1 MDAMDKQPTSFS
13 IDIKLEQLMQC
24 INTRYE
30 VPVSAFWGTTGNE
43 EADAAS
49 GAAAASSGVFDVLR
63 HARNALE
70 AGDTS
75 VDRPYKCDLCAKR
88 FAHPQTLDVHRRSHE
103 SGEPT
108 ATSSA
113 AHAGAG
119 GVVLPDGLGTHGL
132 ESKPALDCHGLE
144 TKPSLDCLRDS
155 QQPQATSVPVRGQF
169 SVGGFATM
177 VFGSLQH
184 RYNIAG
190 VAALVSDEQ
199 PRRYCIR
206 ATAVLDSDAFAR
218 PCPVSGIITVAG
230 TDGPSGNA
238 GASGGTGDKRVRGSG
253 ERRFRCDICSKM
265 FRRND
270 HMIRH
275 RRALHGPPQTTERI
289 FQCDICTKMFVRS
302 DHLLRHRRT
311 HRLSPTSAA
320 VAPPATTVWPQ
331 APKVEFAYDMF
342 GRMLHVGSGE
352 YFGGF
357 VPPVSVHSVPNP
369 PVERKPRTMREKR
382 FRCFICAKMFTRKDH
397 LVRHRHLVHRLPQ
410 HIAADLSPGADC
422 RSLPLD
428 FPLPPAGTDLQPP
441 VPVPSTSSSSQQ
453 LLSSN
458 SQQQQQQQQQQAP
471 DFHQIP
477 AQDFR
482 LSPSAAGLESSGT
495 AHRTDADAA
504 SGVDR
509 NSSQYA
515 CAACGITYARA
526 EHLRDHER
534 RQHGALPC
542 NVSMIQY
549 STERDPATARSDSAP
564 RLRACDVCG
573 ISFAAESELR
583 EHMQRHVDSRAPATT
598 DSLPVPL
605 ASGVGDH
612 RRIDHN
618 DRQCTSGTTVP
629 VAGGRLFDTSNAC
642 HVCGVSFAV
651 ESELREHM
659 QRHVDSRAPATT
671 DSLPVPLASAV
682 GDHRRIDHNDRQCT
696 TGTTVPGPGGR
707 LFDASNACQE
717 RVITAAPFPFDG
729 SCSDTTLAHTC
740 EVCGQRF
747 AHRSQLQSHA
757 LTHAAD
763 RTFKCDLCDT
773 SFFQADKL
781 RDHNS
786 RVHNKIDA

>member
-1 MDAMDKQPTSFS
+1 MDTLDKQPTSFS

-24 INTRYE
+24 NTARYE
-30 VPVSAFWGTTGNE
+30 VSSFWGTAPNNE
-43 EADAAS
+43 EVDAVS
-49 GAAAASSGVFDVLR
+49 AAAASSSGVFDVLR

-75 VDRPYKCDLCAKR
+75 VDRPYKCELCAKR

-103 SGEPT
+103 SVEPA
-108 ATSSA
+108 ATSAGHTGAVGA
-113 AHAGAG
+113 AHIG
-119 GVVLPDGLGTHGL
+119 GIVLPVVVPD
-132 ESKPALDCHGLE
+132 GLE
-144 TKPSLDCLRDS
+144 TKPSLDCLRDT
-155 QQPQATSVPVRGQF
+155 QQPPSQPPHPPQQQQLSPARGQF

-199 PRRYCIR
+199 PRRYCVR

-230 TDGPSGNA
+230 TEGQ
-238 GASGGTGDKRVRGSG
+238 KRVRGSG

-311 HRLSPTSAA
+311 HRLCPT
-320 VAPPATTVWPQ
+320 VVGTGTAPPPTGTAVWPQ

-357 VPPVSVHSVPNP
+357 MPPVTAHAVPSA

-441 VPVPSTSSSSQQ
+441 VPVPSTSS
-453 LLSSN
+453 N
-458 SQQQQQQQQQQAP
+458 SQQQQQQPQQAP

-482 LSPSAAGLESSGT
+482 LSPAATGLESSGT
-495 AHRTDADAA
+495 AHCTDTDG
-504 SGVDR
+504 GVDR

-515 CAACGITYARA
+515 CAACGITYACA

-534 RQHGALPC
+534 RQHAALPC
-542 NVSMIQY
+542 NVSMIPGVQY
-549 STERDPATARSDSAP
+549 SAERESATARSDSAP
-564 RLRACDVCG
+564 RLRTCD
-573 ISFAAESELR
+573 
-583 EHMQRHVDSRAPATT
+583 
-598 DSLPVPL
+598 
-605 ASGVGDH
+605 
-612 RRIDHN
+612 
-618 DRQCTSGTTVP
+618 
-629 VAGGRLFDTSNAC
+629 
-642 HVCGVSFAV
+642 VCGVSFTV

-659 QRHVDSRAPATT
+659 QRHAADVRAPPTS
-671 DSLPVPLASAV
+671 DSLPLPLASGVTVA
-682 GDHRRIDHNDRQCT
+682 DHRRIDHNDRQCT
-696 TGTTVPGPGGR
+696 TGTTVPVPGGR
-707 LFDASNACQE
+707 LFEASNACQE
-717 RVITAAPFPFDG
+717 RIITAAPFPFDG
-729 SCSDTTLAHTC
+729 SCSDTSLAHTC
-740 EVCGQRF
+740 DVCGQRF

-773 SFFQADKL
+773 SFYHADKL

-786 RVHNKIDA
+786 RVHKIDA

>member
-24 INTRYE
+24 NTRYE
-30 VPVSAFWGTTGNE
+30 VSSFWGTTGNE

-113 AHAGAG
+113 HAG
-119 GVVLPDGLGTHGL
+119 GVVLPD
-132 ESKPALDCHGLE
+132 GLE
-144 TKPSLDCLRDS
+144 TKPSLDCLRDT
-155 QQPQATSVPVRGQF
+155 QQQQQQQQQQATPVRGQF

-230 TDGPSGNA
+230 TDGTGGNA
-238 GASGGTGDKRVRGSG
+238 GAASGGTGTGEKRVRGSG

-311 HRLSPTSAA
+311 HRLSPTTAA
-320 VAPPATTVWPQ
+320 AAPPPTTVWPQ

-357 VPPVSVHSVPNP
+357 VPPVSAHAVSAAPI
-369 PVERKPRTMREKR
+369 ERKPRTMREKR

-441 VPVPSTSSSSQQ
+441 VPVPSTSS
-453 LLSSN
+453 N
-458 SQQQQQQQQQQAP
+458 SQQQQQQQQQAP

-482 LSPSAAGLESSGT
+482 LSPSATGLESSGT
-495 AHRTDADAA
+495 THCTDTDAA
-504 SGVDR
+504 SAVDR

-515 CAACGITYARA
+515 CAACGLTYACA

-534 RQHGALPC
+534 RLHGALPC
-542 NVSMIQY
+542 NVSMIPY
-549 STERDPATARSDSAP
+549 TTERDPTTARSDSAP

-573 ISFAAESELR
+573 
-583 EHMQRHVDSRAPATT
+583 
-598 DSLPVPL
+598 
-605 ASGVGDH
+605 
-612 RRIDHN
+612 
-618 DRQCTSGTTVP
+618 
-629 VAGGRLFDTSNAC
+629 
-642 HVCGVSFAV
+642 VSFTV

-659 QRHVDSRAPATT
+659 QRHADSRAPATS
-671 DSLPVPLASAV
+671 DSLPLAAAV

-696 TGTTVPGPGGR
+696 PGTTGPGPGGR
-707 LFDASNACQE
+707 LFDTSNACQE
-717 RVITAAPFPFDG
+717 RVITAAAYPFDG
-729 SCSDTTLAHTC
+729 SCSDTSLAHTC
-740 EVCGQRF
+740 DVCGQRF

-757 LTHAAD
+757 LTHAVD

-773 SFFQADKL
+773 SFYQADKL

-786 RVHNKIDA
+786 RVHKIDA

>member
-24 INTRYE
+24 STRYE
-30 VPVSAFWGTTGNE
+30 VSSFWGTTGNE
-43 EADAAS
+43 EADAAAS
-49 GAAAASSGVFDVLR
+49 AAAASSGVFDVLR

-70 AGDTS
+70 AGDS
-75 VDRPYKCDLCAKR
+75 GVDRPYKCELCAKR

-108 ATSSA
+108 ATSA
-113 AHAGAG
+113 AHTGGVGSTHAG
-119 GVVLPDGLGTHGL
+119 GIVLPVPD
-132 ESKPALDCHGLE
+132 GLE
-144 TKPSLDCLRDS
+144 TKPSLDCLRET
-155 QQPQATSVPVRGQF
+155 QPPQAQPIPARGQF

-199 PRRYCIR
+199 PRRYCVR

-230 TDGPSGNA
+230 TDGPSGTA
-238 GASGGTGDKRVRGSG
+238 GGASGGTGTGEKRVRGSG

-311 HRLSPTSAA
+311 HRLSPTTAGT
-320 VAPPATTVWPQ
+320 VPPSTTVWPQ

-357 VPPVSVHSVPNP
+357 VPQVSAHPITSA

-441 VPVPSTSSSSQQ
+441 VPVPSTSS
-453 LLSSN
+453 N
-458 SQQQQQQQQQQAP
+458 SQQQQHQQQSQQQQQTP

-482 LSPSAAGLESSGT
+482 LSPSATGLESSGT
-495 AHRTDADAA
+495 THCTDSDAA
-504 SGVDR
+504 SAVDR

-515 CAACGITYARA
+515 CAACGITYACA

-534 RQHGALPC
+534 RQHAALPC
-542 NVSMIQY
+542 NVSMIPVPY
-549 STERDPATARSDSAP
+549 STERDAATARSDSTP
-564 RLRACDVCG
+564 RLLACDVCG
-573 ISFAAESELR
+573 ISFALESELR
-583 EHMQRHVDSRAPATT
+583 EHMVRHADGRAPATS
-598 DSLPVPL
+598 DSLPLTSSVVHQERIITAASGVADHRFSVESDLREHIQRHAADGRPPVTSDSLPL
-605 ASGVGDH
+605 PSGVGDH

-618 DRQCTSGTTVP
+618 DRHCTSG
-629 VAGGRLFDTSNAC
+629 
-642 HVCGVSFAV
+642 
-651 ESELREHM
+651 
-659 QRHVDSRAPATT
+659 AT
-671 DSLPVPLASAV
+671 
-682 GDHRRIDHNDRQCT
+682 
-696 TGTTVPGPGGR
+696 GPGGR
-707 LFDASNACQE
+707 LFNTTNACQE
-717 RVITAAPFPFDG
+717 RVIAATPFPFDG
-729 SCSDTTLAHTC
+729 SCSDATLAHRC

-773 SFFQADKL
+773 SFYQADKL

-786 RVHNKIDA
+786 RVHKIDA

>member
-24 INTRYE
+24 NPTRYE
-30 VPVSAFWGTTGNE
+30 VSSFWGATHNNE
-43 EADAAS
+43 EANAAHAV
-49 GAAAASSGVFDVLR
+49 AAAPSGVFDVLR

-75 VDRPYKCDLCAKR
+75 VDRPYKCELCAKR

-103 SGEPT
+103 SGEPA
-108 ATSSA
+108 ATSA
-113 AHAGAG
+113 AHTGGVPSAHAG
-119 GVVLPDGLGTHGL
+119 GIVLPVPVPVPD
-132 ESKPALDCHGLE
+132 GLE
-144 TKPSLDCLRDS
+144 TKPSLDCLRDPQPPPPPPLQ
-155 QQPQATSVPVRGQF
+155 QQPQAVPARGQF

-177 VFGSLQH
+177 VFGTLQH

-230 TDGPSGNA
+230 TEGQ
-238 GASGGTGDKRVRGSG
+238 KKVRGSG
-253 ERRFRCDICSKM
+253 ERRFRCDVCSKM

-311 HRLSPTSAA
+311 HRLSPTVVGSGA
-320 VAPPATTVWPQ
+320 APPPTSVWPQ

-357 VPPVSVHSVPNP
+357 MPPVTAHAVPSA

-441 VPVPSTSSSSQQ
+441 VPVPSTSS
-453 LLSSN
+453 N
-458 SQQQQQQQQQQAP
+458 SQQQQQQPQQPPQQQPAP

-482 LSPSAAGLESSGT
+482 LSPTAAGLESTST
-495 AHRTDADAA
+495 THCTDADN
-504 SGVDR
+504 SVER

-515 CAACGITYARA
+515 CAGCGLTYVCA

-534 RQHGALPC
+534 RQHAALPC
-542 NVSMIQY
+542 NVSMIAGVPY
-549 STERDPATARSDSAP
+549 TAERDPATARSDSAA

-573 ISFAAESELR
+573 VSFTAESELR
-583 EHMQRHVDSRAPATT
+583 EHMQRHAADVRAPATS
-598 DSLPVPL
+598 DNLPLPH
-605 ASGVGDH
+605 ASG
-612 RRIDHN
+612 I
-618 DRQCTSGTTVP
+618 T
-629 VAGGRLFDTSNAC
+629 
-642 HVCGVSFAV
+642 
-651 ESELREHM
+651 
-659 QRHVDSRAPATT
+659 
-671 DSLPVPLASAV
+671 V

-696 TGTTVPGPGGR
+696 TGTSVPVPGGR

-717 RVITAAPFPFDG
+717 RIITAAHFPFDG

-757 LTHAAD
+757 ITHAAD
-763 RTFKCDLCDT
+763 RTFKCDLCDM
-773 SFFQADKL
+773 SFYQAEKL

-786 RVHNKIDA
+786 RVHKIDA

>member
-24 INTRYE
+24 NARYE
-30 VPVSAFWGTTGNE
+30 VSSFWGTAGNE

-103 SGEPT
+103 SGEPA
-108 ATSSA
+108 ATSSVHSS
-113 AHAGAG
+113 AHAGG
-119 GVVLPDGLGTHGL
+119 VVNVVLPDGLET
-132 ESKPALDCHGLE
+132 KPALG
-144 TKPSLDCLRDS
+144 CLRETQPPP
-155 QQPQATSVPVRGQF
+155 QQQQAVPARGQF

-199 PRRYCIR
+199 PRRYCVR

-230 TDGPSGNA
+230 MDGATGNA
-238 GASGGTGDKRVRGSG
+238 AAASGGTGTGEKRVRGSG

-320 VAPPATTVWPQ
+320 VAPPATAVWPQ

-357 VPPVSVHSVPNP
+357 MPPVSVHAVTSA

-453 LLSSN
+453 
-458 SQQQQQQQQQQAP
+458 QQQQQQQQQPAP

-482 LSPSAAGLESSGT
+482 LSPTATGLESSGT
-495 AHRTDADAA
+495 TQCTDADAA

-515 CAACGITYARA
+515 CTACGITYACV

-534 RQHGALPC
+534 RLHGSLPC
-542 NVSMIQY
+542 NVSMIPY

-573 ISFAAESELR
+573 VSFTVESDLR
-583 EHMQRHVDSRAPATT
+583 EHMQRHADSRPNATS
-598 DSLPVPL
+598 DSLPL
-605 ASGVGDH
+605 A
-612 RRIDHN
+612 
-618 DRQCTSGTTVP
+618 
-629 VAGGRLFDTSNAC
+629 A
-642 HVCGVSFAV
+642 
-651 ESELREHM
+651 
-659 QRHVDSRAPATT
+659 
-671 DSLPVPLASAV
+671 AV

-696 TGTTVPGPGGR
+696 TGTTGTSSNSQQQQQQQQQRAAPDFHQIPAQDFRTGVR

-717 RVITAAPFPFDG
+717 RLITAAPFPFDG
-729 SCSDTTLAHTC
+729 SCSDSSLAHTC

-757 LTHAAD
+757 LTHGSD
-763 RTFKCDLCDT
+763 RTFKCDLCDS
-773 SFFQADKL
+773 SFYQAEKL

-786 RVHNKIDA
+786 RVHKIDA

>member
-24 INTRYE
+24 NARYE
-30 VPVSAFWGTTGNE
+30 VSSFWGTTGNE

-113 AHAGAG
+113 HAG
-119 GVVLPDGLGTHGL
+119 GVVLPD
-132 ESKPALDCHGLE
+132 GLE
-144 TKPSLDCLRDS
+144 TKPSLDCLRDTQQHQQQ
-155 QQPQATSVPVRGQF
+155 QQPPQPTPARGQF

-230 TDGPSGNA
+230 TDGPSGHA
-238 GASGGTGDKRVRGSG
+238 AASGGTGTGEKRVRGSG

-311 HRLSPTSAA
+311 HRLSPTTAA

-357 VPPVSVHSVPNP
+357 VPPVSAHAVPTA

-441 VPVPSTSSSSQQ
+441 VPVPSTSSNSQ
-453 LLSSN
+453 
-458 SQQQQQQQQQQAP
+458 QQQQQQQQQQAP

-482 LSPSAAGLESSGT
+482 LSPAATGLESSGT
-495 AHRTDADAA
+495 THCTDADAG

-515 CAACGITYARA
+515 CAACGITYACA

-534 RQHGALPC
+534 RLHGALPC
-542 NVSMIQY
+542 NVSMIPY
-549 STERDPATARSDSAP
+549 GTERDPTTARSDSAT

-573 ISFAAESELR
+573 VTF
-583 EHMQRHVDSRAPATT
+583 T
-598 DSLPVPL
+598 
-605 ASGVGDH
+605 
-612 RRIDHN
+612 
-618 DRQCTSGTTVP
+618 
-629 VAGGRLFDTSNAC
+629 
-642 HVCGVSFAV
+642 V

-659 QRHVDSRAPATT
+659 QRHADARAPTTSDSLPLAAAVGDHRMQRHADNRAPATS
-671 DSLPVPLASAV
+671 DSLPLAAAV

-696 TGTTVPGPGGR
+696 TGTTVPGPGPGPGGR
-707 LFDASNACQE
+707 LFDTSNACQE

-729 SCSDTTLAHTC
+729 SCSDASLAHTC

-757 LTHAAD
+757 LTHASD

-773 SFFQADKL
+773 SFYQADKL

-786 RVHNKIDA
+786 RVHKIDA

>member
-1 MDAMDKQPTSFS
+1 MDKQPTSFS

-24 INTRYE
+24 NTRYE
-30 VPVSAFWGTTGNE
+30 VSSFWGTTGHE

-70 AGDTS
+70 AGDTG

-113 AHAGAG
+113 HAG
-119 GVVLPDGLGTHGL
+119 GVVLPD
-132 ESKPALDCHGLE
+132 GLE
-144 TKPSLDCLRDS
+144 TKPSLDCLRDTQH
-155 QQPQATSVPVRGQF
+155 QQQQATPARGQF

-218 PCPVSGIITVAG
+218 PCPISGIITVAG
-230 TDGPSGNA
+230 TDGSSGNA
-238 GASGGTGDKRVRGSG
+238 AAASGGTGTGEKRVRGSG

-320 VAPPATTVWPQ
+320 AVPPATTVWPQ

-342 GRMLHVGSGE
+342 GRMLHVGTGE

-357 VPPVSVHSVPNP
+357 VPPVTAHSVAPA

-441 VPVPSTSSSSQQ
+441 VPVPSTSS
-453 LLSSN
+453 N

-471 DFHQIP
+471 DFRQIP
-477 AQDFR
+477 VQDFR
-482 LSPSAAGLESSGT
+482 LSPAAGLESSGT
-495 AHRTDADAA
+495 THCTDADAA

-515 CAACGITYARA
+515 CAACGITYACA

-534 RQHGALPC
+534 RQHAALPC
-542 NVSMIQY
+542 NVSMIPY
-549 STERDPATARSDSAP
+549 SAERDPATARSDSAP

-573 ISFAAESELR
+573 
-583 EHMQRHVDSRAPATT
+583 
-598 DSLPVPL
+598 
-605 ASGVGDH
+605 
-612 RRIDHN
+612 
-618 DRQCTSGTTVP
+618 
-629 VAGGRLFDTSNAC
+629 
-642 HVCGVSFAV
+642 VSFAV

-659 QRHVDSRAPATT
+659 LRHADARAPATS
-671 DSLPVPLASAV
+671 DSLPLSAGV
-682 GDHRRIDHNDRQCT
+682 SDHRRIDHNDRQCT
-696 TGTTVPGPGGR
+696 TGTTGPSGR
-707 LFDASNACQE
+707 LFETANACQE
-717 RVITAAPFPFDG
+717 RVITAVTFPFDG
-729 SCSDTTLAHTC
+729 SCSDTSLAHTC

-773 SFFQADKL
+773 SFYHADKL

-786 RVHNKIDA
+786 RVHKIDA